1 MLKKSMDTLERIK
14 PEAYAQKYQ
23 NGTILILDN
32 IRSAFN
38 VGSIFRT
45 ADCFGI
51 YKIFLCGITC
61 KTDNR
66 ELQKTALGA
75 EISVPSEYFST
86 TIEAIQSIQNE
97 YHIIAVEQTNQSKM
111 LDEYAFDHSKN
122 IALVFGNEVDGVDL
136 EVLNRV
142 DEVLEIPQIGSK
154 HSLNVANSSSIVIWD
169 MYNKRKTN

>member
-1 MLKKSMDTLERIK
+1 MLKKSMDALERIK
-14 PEAYAQKYQ
+14 PEVYAQKYQ
-23 NGTILILDN
+23 NGTIIILDN
-32 IRSAFN
+32 IRSAYN

-86 TIEAIQSIQNE
+86 TIEAIESICNE
-97 YHIIAVEQTNQSKM
+97 YHIIAIEQTNQSKM
-111 LDEYAFDHSKN
+111 LDEYAFDLSKN
-122 IALVFGNEVDGVDL
+122 IALVFGNEVEGVDL
-136 EVLNRV
+136 EVLKRV
-142 DEVLEIPQIGSK
+142 DEVIEIPQVGSK
-154 HSLNVANSSSIVIWD
+154 HSLNVANSASIIIWD
-169 MYNKRKTN
+169 MFNKQKKN

>member
-1 MLKKSMDTLERIK
+1 MEELKRLSVEDFKKSEK
-14 PEAYAQKYQ
+14 S
-23 NGTILILDN
+23 NFCLILDD
-32 IRSAFN
+32 IRSMSN

-45 ADCFGI
+45 ADCFGV

-75 EISVPSEYFST
+75 EISVPSEYFNT
-86 TIEAIQSIQNE
+86 TIEAIASIKNE

-111 LDEYAFDHSKN
+111 LDAYSFENHKN
-122 IALVFGNEVDGVDL
+122 IALVFGNEVEGVD
-136 EVLNRV
+136 EHVLKLA
-142 DEVLEIPQIGSK
+142 DEVIEIPQIGSK

-169 MYNKRKTN
+169 LYNKRKTK